1 MIDVRRVGRI
11 LGRGVHL
18 RCPRCG
24 AGPLFRGPFTM
35 NAECLVCGLTFER
48 EQGYFVGAIYV
59 NYGATALLL
68 VAGFFAL
75 ERFTDISLAWQLTL
89 WGAFAIAFPL
99 GFFRHSR
106 SLWMSLDYIV
116 NPADESPPRGMG
128 GGS

>member
-35 NAECLVCGLTFER
+35 HAECLVCGLTFER

-75 ERFTDISLAWQLTL
+75 ERFTDISLAQQLLL
-89 WGAFAIAFPL
+89 WGAFAIVFPL

-106 SLWMSLDYIV
+106 SLWMTLDHIV
-116 NPADESPPRGMG
+116 NPAEEPPPRGVG
-128 GGS
+128 RGS

>member
-1 MIDVRRVGRI
+1 MLDVRRVGRI
-11 LGRGVHL
+11 LWRGVRL

-24 AGPLFRGPFTM
+24 AGPLFRGPFRM
-35 NAECLVCGLTFER
+35 HVECLVCNLTFER
-48 EQGYFVGAIYV
+48 EQGYFVGAIYI

-75 ERFTDISLAWQLTL
+75 ERFTDISVTQQLLL
-89 WGAFAIAFPL
+89 WGAFAIAIPL
-99 GFFRHSR
+99 AFFRHSR

-116 NPADESPPRGMG
+116 NPADEPPRRGTG